1 MTADIRT
8 AAFGGKR
15 NAKQVLADALGEADK
30 IEAVV
35 VCAKYKDGVVS
46 YAWSDGD
53 ALILMGLAASA
64 VQDIANETR

>member
-15 NAKQVLADALGEADK
+15 NAKQVLADALGEADS

-35 VCAKYKDGVVS
+35 VCAKYKDGIVR

-53 ALILMGLAASA
+53 MLLLMGLAASA
-64 VQDIANETR
+64 VHELATDN